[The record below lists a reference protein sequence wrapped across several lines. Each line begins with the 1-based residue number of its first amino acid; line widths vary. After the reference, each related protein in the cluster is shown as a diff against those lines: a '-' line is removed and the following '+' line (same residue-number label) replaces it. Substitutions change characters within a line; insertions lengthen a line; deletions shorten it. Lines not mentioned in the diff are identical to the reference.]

1 MPKVTRKRGGTVIS
15 VDLSDVQSGG
25 LIPDGRYQAKIIE
38 AEEKKGKES
47 GEPYLQLTWEITSEK
62 CNGRNVRFD
71 NYSLQPQALFRYRA
85 LLESMGIDIEDKGAT
100 DVDFDDLIKDEAEC
114 IIEVVGDKAQD
125 NNVYA
130 RVAGTYALG
139 DVPTVDEDDRPKVG
153 KGGRGKETPHGTRSS
168 TNDDSEEEERD
179 ARVSRRSGKAARE
192 EEEEAAEEPPA
203 RGGTKKL
210 RKGATVRFKDE
221 RGKVQEGEIINI
233 DKDEVTVETDKAEY
247 VLEAAE
253 LTVID

>member
-85 LLESMGIDIEDKGAT
+85 LLESLGIDIEDKGAT

-139 DVPTVDEDDRPKVG
+139 DVPTVDEDDHPKVG

-168 TNDDSEEEERD
+168 TNDDGKDD
-179 ARVSRRSGKAARE
+179 ARDDNGNEDSRDEDRRTTSS
-192 EEEEAAEEPPA
+192 